1 MEKKGSV
8 IRSRG
13 FNIAFTLGELRLYF
27 DRCAD
32 AQATGQGWVALFA
45 TAVCIII
52 KRHRKRSARRGATA
66 VRVDRVDSQ
75 GEHEN
80 SSQLVATRS
89 GRYDANFPYPFLNVE
104 GLVRE
109 PPPAYIPMDG
119 LPHDEVMRWAEIFQ
133 VRMNNPLW
141 NAPH

>member
-32 AQATGQGWVALFA
+32 AQATGQGWVVLFA

-66 VRVDRVDSQ
+66 MGADRADSW

-80 SSQLVATRS
+80 ASQLVSTRL
-89 GRYDANFPYPFLNVE
+89 GKYDVDLPHPFLSAE
-104 GLVRE
+104 SLVRE
-109 PPPAYIPMDG
+109 PPPAYMPVEG
-119 LPHDEVMRWAEIFQ
+119 FPREVMRWVERFQ
-133 VRMNNPLW
+133 VSVDNPLW